1 MKKVYGILMAAMLF
15 SAGSTFAQ
23 DKNIVQLAAETP
35 ALTTL
40 VTALKAAGL
49 AEALSGEGPFT
60 VFAPTNK
67 AFENLPAGVL
77 ESLLKPENKDQLV
90 AVLTY
95 HVIPATVMSTDLKD
109 GQVAK
114 SVQGEDVAVDLKKG
128 VKINNATV
136 TKADIK
142 ASNGVVHV
150 IDAVILPPTMQ

>member
-1 MKKVYGILMAAMLF
+1 
-15 SAGSTFAQ
+15 
-23 DKNIVQLAAETP
+23 
-35 ALTTL
+35 
-40 VTALKAAGL
+40 
-49 AEALSGEGPFT
+49 
-60 VFAPTNK
+60 
-67 AFENLPAGVL
+67 
-77 ESLLKPENKDQLV
+77 
-90 AVLTY
+90 VLTY